1 MKLLPSVELKKCYYD
16 LMSMLV
22 IFAVTAV
29 VDDKMSQMFT
39 NYNLYLLNECMNETF
54 ILLSYTATFMNENIE
69 IVVNK

>member
-1 MKLLPSVELKKCYYD
+1 MKLLPIVELKKCYYD

-39 NYNLYLLNECMNETF
+39 NYNEL
-54 ILLSYTATFMNENIE
+54 IL
-69 IVVNK
+69 

>member
-1 MKLLPSVELKKCYYD
+1 MKLLPSIELKKCYYD

-39 NYNLYLLNECMNETF
+39 NYNEL
-54 ILLSYTATFMNENIE
+54 IL
-69 IVVNK
+69 